1 MSDAIGTSGL
11 NAVVPRAGPTAA
23 PGRPRLVRTVGSGRR
38 YSMVV
43 VLAATIWCLWDA
55 GVGRRRVTNT
65 SGFGLIGRFFSAALH
80 PRIDS
85 GYVTETIRSAA
96 VTVSYAAVASFLSV
110 VIGLLGAA
118 LLSERMWDGHLASN
132 GRRRATWAR
141 VLREPLRLMLT
152 IPRGVHEAVW
162 ALLLV
167 NVLGRDPLVAVL
179 AIGIPFGATT
189 AKVYAE
195 LIDESAR
202 GPHTVLRGSGGSRL
216 GSLLYGVVPTVSRD
230 FIAYGFYRFECA
242 IRSAVILGM
251 IGAGG
256 IGFQLGISFQ
266 GLQYREMWTSIYAI
280 IALGVAAEWWSAAL
294 RSNAGAKAMRRSVTA
309 GSMVLV
315 ASWSYLGLRPWNLWS
330 PRTRRLAGRLFLDL
344 TPPRLS
350 VHGLP
355 GLLSAARESLQMSF
369 LAIVIGTL
377 LALPLAYAGARSGRS
392 VARHA
397 AVRLVAL
404 AIRSI
409 PPTVWALLVLFVI
422 LPGVLPGALA
432 LGIYTAGVLARLFG
446 DVLESST
453 SGARTLLHS
462 AGAKPLTVALYS
474 TIPEVAPAW
483 TSLAL
488 YRWEVAAREVVVVG
502 VVGAG
507 GLGRLLSAQVNAF
520 AFAAMTTT
528 IGSMIMLTFLV
539 DRVSL
544 LARRSLR

>member
-1 MSDAIGTSGL
+1 
-11 NAVVPRAGPTAA
+11 
-23 PGRPRLVRTVGSGRR
+23 
-38 YSMVV
+38 
-43 VLAATIWCLWDA
+43 
-55 GVGRRRVTNT
+55 
-65 SGFGLIGRFFSAALH
+65 
-80 PRIDS
+80 
-85 GYVTETIRSAA
+85 
-96 VTVSYAAVASFLSV
+96 
-110 VIGLLGAA
+110 
-118 LLSERMWDGHLASN
+118 MWDGHLASN
-132 GRRRATWAR
+132 SRRRGSR
-141 VLREPLRLMLT
+141 LSVLREPMRLMLT

-202 GPHTVLRGSGGSRL
+202 GPYAVLRAGGGGRI
-216 GSLLYGVVPTVSRD
+216 GSLLYGVVPVVSRD
-230 FIAYGFYRFECA
+230 FTSYWFYRFECA
-242 IRSAVILGM
+242 IRSAVVLGM

-294 RSNAGAKAMRRSVTA
+294 RCNAGAPAMRRSVIA
-309 GSMVLV
+309 ASVVLT

-350 VHGLP
+350 AQGLP
-355 GLLSAARESLQMSF
+355 GLLSAAKESLQMSF
-369 LAIVIGTL
+369 LAIIIGTL

-397 AVRLVAL
+397 AARLVAL

-409 PPTVWALLVLFVI
+409 PPTVWALLVLLVI

-453 SGARTLLHS
+453 TGARTLLHS
-462 AGAKPLTVALYS
+462 AGAKPLAVALYS
-474 TIPEVAPAW
+474 TIPEVVPAW

-488 YRWEVAAREVVVVG
+488 YRWEVAAREVVGRWRCRGRRAGTVAERAG
-502 VVGAG
+502 KCLCICDYDDNYWIDHHADFPRRSHQPAGA
-507 GLGRLLSAQVNAF
+507 SI
-520 AFAAMTTT
+520 AAMTQEP
-528 IGSMIMLTFLV
+528 
-539 DRVSL
+539 
-544 LARRSLR
+544 